1 MRGGTGCTGRRTVQK
16 IFQRSVQKTVIPF
29 VGTPQILKRIQV
41 FSPSPFLFM
50 EFCVKYT
57 KGRTEETVR
66 TLTIY
71 TITEKAG
78 FETIGGG
85 YDGST
90 EI

>member
-1 MRGGTGCTGRRTVQK
+1 
-16 IFQRSVQKTVIPF
+16 
-29 VGTPQILKRIQV
+29 
-41 FSPSPFLFM
+41 M

-78 FETIGGG
+78 FETIGGV

>member
-1 MRGGTGCTGRRTVQK
+1 MADFAGDSIVQK
-16 IFQRSVQKTVIPF
+16 IFQRNVQKTVIPF
-29 VGTPQILKRIQV
+29 CSALYCLRRVQLF
-41 FSPSPFLFM
+41 FSGPFLFM

-78 FETIGGG
+78 FETIGGE